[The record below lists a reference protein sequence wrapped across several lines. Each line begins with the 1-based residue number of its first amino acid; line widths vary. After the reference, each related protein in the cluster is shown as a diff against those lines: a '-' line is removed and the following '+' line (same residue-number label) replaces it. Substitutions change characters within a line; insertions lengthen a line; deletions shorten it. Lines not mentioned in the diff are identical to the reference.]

1 MRVEHNHHHEHRP
14 RSEPVVLEIGGEL
27 GALVVYADA
36 ALLYEEIEIS
46 PAGADDRRSHKE
58 VLERVVGRRSVHAA
72 VFDRVEAGVYTLWHR
87 DEACARGIAVAGGV
101 IEALDLAGNP
111 GSLRLRITP

>member
-1 MRVEHNHHHEHRP
+1 MRVEHHHHHEHRP

-58 VLERVVGRRSVHAA
+58 VLERVVGGRSVHAA
-72 VFDRVEAGVYTLWHR
+72 VFDRLEAGEYTLWHR
-87 DEACARGIAVAGGV
+87 DEACARGVAVAGGV
-101 IEALDLAGNP
+101 IGELDWRAIRDRCQ
-111 GSLRLRITP
+111 LRMSP